1 MYNIHTIITDYTS
14 SNHGG
19 HVAVDGVRLQ
29 RHVSETCLFTGA
41 RVLRLLLSN
50 IVTPQQVSLLIQI
63 ESQLINR

>member
-1 MYNIHTIITDYTS
+1 M
-14 SNHGG
+14 
-19 HVAVDGVRLQ
+19 AVDGVRLQ
-29 RHVSETCLFTGA
+29 RHVSETCLFTET